1 MQAIPAR
8 SPRALN
14 PVAIG
19 HAMEVGWLLA
29 AALVPLAIAHQEWM
43 VGWVQMPKVFLLRSC
58 ALFLVT
64 LATLEWALKG
74 GVTAWRLDCR
84 ILGRAVM
91 DHPARLV
98 YLAAGA
104 VLLTN
109 LVSIAFAPVKS
120 IAIGGRDPGW
130 DTYGLF
136 SVASYL
142 VIFTVMATH
151 LRSGAQIRRLLW
163 VLTGASIVVSAYGIG
178 QHFGYDWARSD
189 PHPVERATLGFGNP
203 IFGPAYLLMTVPL
216 SVALFMPWRER
227 ISAESHIWLGAG
239 IIALQ
244 LTAILFTLSRG
255 PWIGLLSGMIV
266 FFSVLVWA
274 RGVRSAIRPVL
285 IVLAASFLAAG
296 INMLPGPDT
305 PGAGHLFAERFT
317 SIGSSISSGASNRV
331 VMWETAGNAF
341 VTVPWIDTEEF
352 PEIPDLKFKLLR
364 PIVGYGP
371 DMFPYAYPLMG
382 ESSYT
387 NEATSHGHN
396 FVVHTALELG
406 LLGVAAYIGLIVA
419 LGIALVRMLGA
430 ARRGATPLWFIY
442 LLAGL
447 TAALAGRV
455 IEQLTGKAQV
465 SDLLLSWMLAAVI
478 VALAAMPPDEGT
490 VRRRNG
496 AVEPPR
502 SRRNRQERSVLMRR
516 RAGGTP
522 KSVRRIAVAVVAT
535 CAITVFWYQNV
546 ATQFAAAFIADD
558 AQRATVAAGDDPS
571 QAQVA
576 LELFHEALAH
586 SPSDAN
592 YRIGLSN
599 VFFGAALGAS
609 DAERRIMLLN
619 SAYEQAQMILDR
631 NPMDHRAWTRALEV
645 KRELA
650 VYDGA
655 LADDAIHDA
664 ETLVNLV
671 PGFWQARTALAMS
684 FVRLGRFEQA
694 LSAVE
699 MAKDRNAMDSEGGYL
714 TLYIEA
720 VALRALGR
728 NEDAIEAAKQS
739 LAIRYSIDAQA
750 LIDDLQSAA
759 Q

>member
-1 MQAIPAR
+1 VQTIPAR
-8 SPRALN
+8 PPRALSL
-14 PVAIG
+14 VVIG

-58 ALFLVT
+58 ALFLVA
-64 LATLEWALKG
+64 LATLEWALKEW
-74 GVTAWRLDCR
+74 VPAWRSDGR
-84 ILGRAVM
+84 SLGRAVM

-104 VLLTN
+104 VLLAN

-120 IAIGGRDPGW
+120 IAIGGIDPGW

-142 VIFTVMATH
+142 AIFTVMATH

-163 VLTGASIVVSAYGIG
+163 VVTGTSIVVSAYGIG

-189 PHPVERATLGFGNP
+189 PHPVARATLSFGNP

-216 SVALFMPWRER
+216 SVALFMPWREKM
-227 ISAESHIWLGAG
+227 SADRHIWLGAG

-266 FFSVLVWA
+266 FFGVLAWAQGARSV
-274 RGVRSAIRPVL
+274 IRPVL
-285 IVLAASFLAAG
+285 IVLAASFLALG
-296 INMLPGPDT
+296 INALPV
-305 PGAGHLFAERFT
+305 PGEPGGGDLFVERFT
-317 SIGSSISSGASNRV
+317 SIGPSIRSGASNRI

-341 VTVPWIDTEEF
+341 VTVPWVDTEEF
-352 PEIPDLKFKLLR
+352 PEIPDLRFKLLR
-364 PIVGYGP
+364 PVVGYGP

-387 NEATSHGHN
+387 QEATSHGHN

-406 LLGVAAYIGLIVA
+406 LLGVAAYMGLIAV
-419 LGIALVRMLGA
+419 LGIALLRMLRA
-430 ARRGATPLWFIY
+430 ARRGATPLWFTY

-447 TAALAGRV
+447 TAALVGRV
-455 IEQLTGKAQV
+455 IEQIPGKAQV

-478 VALAAMPPDEGT
+478 VALAVMPQDQGPT
-490 VRRRNG
+490 RRRNG
-496 AVEPPR
+496 TEEPPR
-502 SRRNRQERSVLMRR
+502 SRRNKQERSVLLRR

-522 KSVRRIAVAVVAT
+522 KPMLRIAVVVVAT
-535 CAITVFWYQNV
+535 FAITVFWYQNV
-546 ATQFAAAFIADD
+546 ATQFAAAFVADD

-576 LELFHEALAH
+576 LELFQEALAR
-586 SPSDAN
+586 SPSDAT

-599 VFFGAALGAS
+599 VFYGAALGAS
-609 DAERRIMLLN
+609 DAERRMILLN
-619 SAYEQAQMILDR
+619 SAYEQTQMILDR

-650 VYDGA
+650 AYDGA
-655 LADDAIHDA
+655 LVADAIHDA
-664 ETLVNLV
+664 ETLVNLI
-671 PGFWQARTALAMS
+671 PGFWQARTALAAS
-684 FVRLGRFEQA
+684 FVRLGRFEEA
-694 LSAVE
+694 LNAVK
-699 MAKDRNAMDSEGGYL
+699 MAKDRNAMDFEGGHL

-728 NEDAIEAAKQS
+728 NEDAIAAAKQS
-739 LAIRYSIDAQA
+739 LSIRYSTEAQA
-750 LIDDLQSAA
+750 LIDGLQSAA
-759 Q
+759 